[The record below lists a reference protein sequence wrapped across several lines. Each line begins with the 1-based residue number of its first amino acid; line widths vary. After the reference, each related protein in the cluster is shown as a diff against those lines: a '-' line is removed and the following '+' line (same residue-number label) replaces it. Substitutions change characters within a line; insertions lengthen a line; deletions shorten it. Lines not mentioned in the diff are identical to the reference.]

1 MKNSSRNYFRQLFI
15 FVVLAGLN
23 YGCAPYFHQP
33 LKTSKARLGAEAP
46 GHDELTDLPAPEE
59 KIVAAVYKFRDQ
71 TGQYKP
77 SVAGSSFSTAVTQG
91 ATSVLLR
98 ALEESGWF
106 TVIERENLGNLLNER
121 KIIRSSRAEYAEQTG
136 RKEPMLPP
144 LLFAGIV
151 LEGGIISYDANMMTG
166 GAGLRYFGAGAS
178 GQYREDRVTIYLR
191 AISTSNGRVLKT
203 VYTSKTVLSQQVDV
217 GLFRFVKFKRLL
229 ETETGF
235 TYNEPSEMAV
245 KEAIEKAVQ
254 SLIIEGVIEGMWQFK
269 AGERSK
275 SLGSDTIDATS
286 IRAEINKSVVN
297 KYLAEKNENRFTDEL
312 GRLLVDRRSLLSIG
326 FNAGGVDYSGDF
338 ANSQIRPIG
347 DIMLT
352 LNSRNYLGYYMK
364 VGRGKLFATNAFNA
378 DLSFAEAGLLY
389 RLFPKDRYTPYA
401 IGGLGVIATQ
411 EDLLSATD
419 YELFPSVNVGVGLE
433 FLVKDRLGL
442 NLSVQNHFLFSDNLD
457 GVEQGRYNDY
467 YWSGKVGINWYLG
480 PLFVNK
486 NKSAP
491 R

>member
-1 MKNSSRNYFRQLFI
+1 MKKISLLQCWQGIAFMVMAGFI
-15 FVVLAGLN
+15 

-33 LKTSKARLGAEAP
+33 MKTSKARLGAEAP
-46 GHDELTDLPAPEE
+46 GHDILTELPAPEE

-77 SVAGSSFSTAVTQG
+77 TLNGSSFSTAVTQG

-121 KIIRSSRAEYAEQTG
+121 KIIRSSRAEFAEQTG
-136 RKEPMLPP
+136 RREPMLPP

-151 LEGGIISYDANMMTG
+151 LEGGIISYDANVLTG

-191 AISTSNGRVLKT
+191 AISTSNGRILKT

-269 AGERSK
+269 AGGPSK
-275 SLGSDTIDATS
+275 SWGTDTINAS
-286 IRAEINKSVVN
+286 RSRAEINH
-297 KYLAEKNENRFTDEL
+297 E
-312 GRLLVDRRSLLSIG
+312 
-326 FNAGGVDYSGDF
+326 
-338 ANSQIRPIG
+338 
-347 DIMLT
+347 
-352 LNSRNYLGYYMK
+352 
-364 VGRGKLFATNAFNA
+364 
-378 DLSFAEAGLLY
+378 
-389 RLFPKDRYTPYA
+389 
-401 IGGLGVIATQ
+401 
-411 EDLLSATD
+411 
-419 YELFPSVNVGVGLE
+419 
-433 FLVKDRLGL
+433 
-442 NLSVQNHFLFSDNLD
+442 
-457 GVEQGRYNDY
+457 
-467 YWSGKVGINWYLG
+467 
-480 PLFVNK
+480 
-486 NKSAP
+486 
-491 R
+491 